1 MRLFN
6 CSISSRYN
14 TALKYWYNQH
24 IDTLILNLAHPHPS
38 SVLIKQCIAFV
49 LRPKS
54 FTSYLAAPNNFYRP
68 PTTSPNIVKTR
79 RSWTVF
85 PHQKAPLNRFH
96 SKGHGHAARCSHLS
110 CYQHTSDERQP
121 LTFKN
126 HRQPSEDGLVSLVT
140 SSLTHPNLNRY
151 YASQYSLN
159 SFPLVWPRLILD
171 KSDHKSLKQ
180 PSKGPCCVAP
190 PFEN

>member
-1 MRLFN
+1 MYSICYTAEIVYQLF
-6 CSISSRYN
+6 SSTKQFSSPARQPY
-14 TALKYWYNQH
+14 H
-24 IDTLILNLAHPHPS
+24 LIL
-38 SVLIKQCIAFV
+38 
-49 LRPKS
+49 LRRADHELFFHTK
-54 FTSYLAAPNNFYRP
+54 
-68 PTTSPNIVKTR
+68 
-79 RSWTVF
+79 
-85 PHQKAPLNRFH
+85 KAPPNRFH

-110 CYQHTSDERQP
+110 CYQHTFDERQP